1 MENQQKSRMRFA
13 DNLLES
19 YVKLGS
25 YIGSGLAIGVFVGIC
40 SISYWAYYVV
50 NPEHITHGFSDIIIV
65 AATLG
70 VAGVASAVTFFYA
83 SVLWLP
89 ILFALFVALLL
100 INHTILSF
108 HNLLH

>member
-25 YIGSGLAIGVFVGIC
+25 FIGGGLAFAVFAGIC
-40 SISYWAYYVV
+40 SLSYWAYFIK
-50 NPEHITHGFSDIIIV
+50 NPEHITHGFGDIIIV

-89 ILFALFVALLL
+89 ILFCLFVALLL
-100 INHTILSF
+100 INHTMLSF